1 MSTYYVHRKIM
12 VIKQLAK
19 KMSAYKEIL
28 ADLKG
33 VLEAHDDGELLTKP
47 DQQVL
52 KDRKDAKKIRKDEL
66 EKVKKSLKKSNQ
78 VKFLVDDEE
87 LTIIKNYARTSR
99 QTQSEF
105 IRSALWEKIR
115 SLKEK
120 QKPNKRTKEDV
131 KEEKEEEE
139 LRLEE
144 LQKIRRILKKLE

>member
-1 MSTYYVHRKIM
+1 M